1 MKRPTVL
8 SLLLSCLLALLAPAA
23 FAQPIPPEVSS
34 HETVTEADKTL
45 IADYIKAN
53 TPGLT
58 GKPNEVKASR
68 KALLLPLEAPMVSLQ
83 FRTEYASKLLPTLTT
98 LAADQRD
105 EVAFNAL
112 RLAGELATTNSVDL
126 LITALN
132 DKRLSVQYAAMLGL
146 ARTFE
151 IMDPAQ
157 KNSGGGVLKDRLDKA
172 IAAIGANAKAQA
184 DAQVLDGAVIALS
197 KAAVLNNKER
207 GDVQAHAVSEL
218 SAVVQA
224 QAGKLVGPEAAV
236 KTNALLR
243 ASLTART
250 QATTNGPTI
259 GNAALKDAAA
269 LAGDLFAAAARAA
282 KAGNPDNLPLDQ
294 MVAAAENLLFVANS
308 HITGS
313 AQLPELGLAAM
324 VKAGKLDQYQVRVQ
338 EVIGKDGI
346 LCKPPYGNAPDRFK

>member
-8 SLLLSCLLALLAPAA
+8 CLLLSCLLAMLAPAA

-34 HETVTEADKTL
+34 HEVITDADKAL

-53 TPGLT
+53 APGLT
-58 GKPNEVKASR
+58 GKPKEVKDGR
-68 KALLLPLEAPMVSLQ
+68 KALLLPLEAPIVSLQ
-83 FRTEYASKLLPTLTT
+83 FRTQYATELFPTLRK
-98 LAADQRD
+98 LAEDPRD

-126 LITALN
+126 LIEALK

-151 IMDPAQ
+151 IMDPNQ
-157 KNSGGGVLKDRLDKA
+157 RNSGGGVLKDRLDKA
-172 IAAIGANAKAQA
+172 ITAIGVNAKAQA
-184 DAQVLDGAVIALS
+184 DTQVLDGAVIALT

-218 SAVVQA
+218 GAVVQA
-224 QAGKLVGPEAAV
+224 QTGKLVGADAAAR
-236 KTNALLR
+236 TNALLR

-269 LAGDLFAAAARAA
+269 IAGDLFAAAARAA

-346 LCKPPYGNAPDRFK
+346 LCKPPYSYPADRFK